1 MTTLGKAASIHVGLG
16 FDTASYVDLDKAKAM
31 RAAGYAFVARYL
43 RRDQHVNQNPDLSG
57 GAVSLSVLELRQ
69 LLAADLQVSLVQF
82 GDGKLVPSA
91 EQGTTVGAAAA
102 ANARALGAPSSV
114 TLWCDVE
121 WSSGAAPT
129 EPQPVLDYINA
140 WAAQVVAGGYRAGLY
155 VGPNV
160 PVDGKSLYYDLP
172 KITGYWKAASKT
184 SWVAERGFQIIQGL
198 SFTTAEGL
206 NIDPDM
212 AAYDGRGDRCT
223 VIAPA

>member
-1 MTTLGKAASIHVGLG
+1 MGHSLLPILEAFARRRVLVIGEAMLDAYLHGHTQRLCREAPVPVVDVAAVEDVPG
-16 FDTASYVDLDKAKAM
+16 
-31 RAAGYAFVARYL
+31 
-43 RRDQHVNQNPDLSG
+43 G
-57 GAVSLSVLELRQ
+57 GAN
-69 LLAADLQVSLVQF
+69 AAF
-82 GDGKLVPSA
+82 
-91 EQGTTVGAAAA
+91 
-102 ANARALGAPSSV
+102 NARALGAPSSV

-121 WSSGAAPT
+121 WSSASAPT
-129 EPQPVLDYINA
+129 DPQPVLDYINA

-206 NIDPDM
+206 DIDPDM

-223 VIAPA
+223 VIAPS